1 LELYLLYFTACRAA
15 SFWQAGS
22 VNKWERPETTRPDPH
37 PVRDFFIQDLIDYAP
52 KDSPEMME
60 RPFFSISK
68 RKRNKA
74 IEYKSPDGS
83 MWIKVTA
90 HPEHGMATIWD
101 ADIIIWCIS
110 KIVAAREKGDN
121 DFGPTIYT
129 TPYELLTGIA
139 RGTGGKDYAD
149 LMNAIRRLRNT
160 DIETNIRAGRRRYV
174 AFHYLEQLE
183 GEGSEPDAASEL
195 KTIAL
200 TLPKWIFDG
209 IMNANV
215 LTLDREYFL
224 LKGGLERAVYRIAR
238 KHAGMQEQGWLV
250 KVETLHAKTGSEG
263 PLKKFAFRM
272 RAMAAA
278 NNLPGYT
285 MQMTTAADG
294 SPAIRFLSR
303 SITARR
309 DVAHAA
315 EKQLHRHRDT
325 ARTAWIDTGR
335 DPRNFEEAWQGWI
348 KSGNDPAVFAELHRS
363 LTAQITSTR

>member
-1 LELYLLYFTACRAA
+1 MQFRRHL
-15 SFWQAGS
+15 
-22 VNKWERPETTRPDPH
+22 ETTRADPH

-68 RKRNKA
+68 KKRNKP

-83 MWIKVTA
+83 MYIKVTA

-110 KIVAAREKGDN
+110 KIMAAREKGHN
-121 DFGPTIYT
+121 DFSPTIYT
-129 TPYELLTGIA
+129 TPHEVLTGIA
-139 RGTGGKDYAD
+139 RGTSGRDYSE
-149 LMNAIRRLRNT
+149 LMSAIRRLRST
-160 DIETNIRAGRRRYV
+160 DIETNIRAGRRRFV

-183 GEGSEPDAASEL
+183 GEGSEPDDANQL

-238 KHAGMQEQGWLV
+238 KHAGVQEHGWLV
-250 KVETLHAKTGSEG
+250 KVETLYAKTGSEG
-263 PLKKFAFRM
+263 SLKKFAFRM
-272 RAMAAA
+272 RELAKQDD
-278 NNLPGYT
+278 LPGYI
-285 MQMTTAADG
+285 MRMATAADG
-294 SPAIRFLSR
+294 SAAIHFLSR
-303 SITARR
+303 SVAARLNEDYARR
-309 DVAHAA
+309 KKVGH
-315 EKQLHRHRDT
+315 HREE
-325 ARTAWIDTGR
+325 ARSVWIDGGR
-335 DPRNFEEAWQGWI
+335 NPREFDRA
-348 KSGNDPAVFAELHRS
+348 FAEWCATGAS
-363 LTAQITSTR
+363 VAQFIDTYRQNAAPREIAL